1 MKKKLTT
8 VEFTGTAEQEVALR
22 ELIAQYKNVQGN
34 LMPVLQG
41 AQEIYGYLPIEVQ
54 KIIAEGLGVSLSEV
68 YGVVSFYSQFALNP
82 KGKVAIGVCLVT
94 ACYVKG
100 SGAIC
105 DKVAELTGIKPG
117 DISKSGIYSFEATRC
132 IGACGLAPVMT
143 VNGDVYGRI
152 TAKDVADILAKY
164 DA

>member
-82 KGKVAIGVCLVT
+82 KGKVAIGVCLGT

-117 DISKSGIYSFEATRC
+117 DISKSGIYSFCCNSGFFNRC
-132 IGACGLAPVMT
+132 IYFHELIWIFNKLV
-143 VNGDVYGRI
+143 DFIRI
-152 TAKDVADILAKY
+152 GSCSWAGCR
-164 DA
+164 

>member
-68 YGVVSFYSQFALNP
+68 YGGEQKWIAQSFIPLFA
-82 KGKVAIGVCLVT
+82 I
-94 ACYVKG
+94 
-100 SGAIC
+100 I
-105 DKVAELTGIKPG
+105 
-117 DISKSGIYSFEATRC
+117 
-132 IGACGLAPVMT
+132 
-143 VNGDVYGRI
+143 
-152 TAKDVADILAKY
+152 
-164 DA
+164 

>member
-68 YGVVSFYSQFALNP
+68 YGVVSFYSQLSDST
-82 KGKVAIGVCLVT
+82 L
-94 ACYVKG
+94 
-100 SGAIC
+100 
-105 DKVAELTGIKPG
+105 
-117 DISKSGIYSFEATRC
+117 
-132 IGACGLAPVMT
+132 
-143 VNGDVYGRI
+143 
-152 TAKDVADILAKY
+152 
-164 DA
+164 